1 MSARAPMDR
10 RNRRVV
16 AICAAAALTMLGAAF
31 AAVPLY
37 DMFCRVT
44 GYGGTTQV
52 ATAAPDAVLER
63 TVTVRFDGSVADGAP
78 LRFTPR
84 DATMTVRLGERGLA
98 YYEVRNLSDRP
109 VTAVASYNVS
119 PFKTGEYFNKIQCF
133 CFTEQTFA
141 PGEAREL
148 AVLFFVDPA
157 MDGQKRLDD
166 VREITLSYTFFRMP
180 DGAADTLAARDAGA
194 GAGG

>member
-1 MSARAPMDR
+1 MSARPDR

-16 AICAAAALTMLGAAF
+16 VICAAAALTMLGGAF

-52 ATAAPDAVLER
+52 ATDTPGAVLDR

-78 LRFTPR
+78 LRFTPLDR
-84 DATMTVRLGERGLA
+84 TQTVRLGERGLA
-98 YYEVRNLSDRP
+98 YYEVRNLSDHP
-109 VTAVASYNVS
+109 VTAIASYNVS

-157 MDGQKRLDD
+157 MDAQARLDD
-166 VREITLSYTFFRMP
+166 VREITLSYTFFRKP
-180 DGAADTLAARDAGA
+180 GGADEETLAARGA
-194 GAGG
+194 GENAGG